1 MFDFNVEKENYFLG
15 IYSSEKL
22 FPKINDSFT
31 LKNDVVEIEEL
42 KCLFLKK
49 ELYKELEKVKTKKP
63 QWSIKK
69 IFENLL
75 LYLDINLLDNNSI
88 LTDEQE
94 EIYRLYSEIDFM
106 DIEQNLF
113 ERKEVFSDVKVNISK
128 YVWLVE
134 FANNFN
140 FKINNFSTKQ
150 TTFNKEKL
158 LKEIF
163 DTFIITIRENKSM
176 SIEDLEKWIEEEN
189 QDLDKSMFNGVTKE
203 LKEYLITLKED

>member
-1 MFDFNVEKENYFLG
+1 MEK
-15 IYSSEKL
+15 I
-22 FPKINDSFT
+22 
-31 LKNDVVEIEEL
+31 
-42 KCLFLKK
+42 
-49 ELYKELEKVKTKKP
+49 KTKKP

-88 LTDEQE
+88 LTDEQR

-128 YVWLVE
+128 YVSLVE

-140 FKINNFSTKQ
+140 FKIDNFSTKQ
-150 TTFNKEKL
+150 ITFNKEKL

-163 DTFIITIRENKSM
+163 DTFIITIKENKNM
-176 SIEDLEKWIEEEN
+176 SIEDLEKWIEKEN
-189 QDLDKSMFNGVTKE
+189 QDLDKSIFNGVTKE
-203 LKEYLITLKED
+203 LKEYLTTLKE